1 MKKNKKCG
9 QQVNSAACTDT
20 IGPGV
25 VKAIIFDLGN
35 VLIDFDHRIAAQRI
49 SRYTDKK
56 PEEICALFFASPIT
70 ALFEEGRISA
80 QKFFREVKEMLN
92 LKLSY
97 NRFLPI
103 WNEIFYLS
111 QKNKQIYDLAKRL
124 KKSYKLALL
133 SNINILHFRYLKH
146 SFSVFDAF
154 HYIITSFELKVCKPH
169 PLIYQKTLDILKVH
183 PKSVFYTDDR
193 AELVENANRL
203 GLRGFVFKNVEQL
216 YEDLKSTGV
225 NIN

>member
-9 QQVNSAACTDT
+9 QQVNSPTT
-20 IGPGV
+20 

-35 VLIDFDHRIAAQRI
+35 VLIDFDHRIAAERI